1 MKTIKRI
8 LQQADTYLEK
18 NLLNYIDKVTNT
30 LYPKPHLKEEKD
42 EDDDDP
48 ILFI

>member
-1 MKTIKRI
+1 MKNYIKT
-8 LQQADTYLEK
+8 LNNFFEK
-18 NLLNYIDKVTNT
+18 AALNYIDKVTRT
-30 LYPKPHLKEEKD
+30 LYPKQKPIEATYKEN